1 VDRSTVEVDLDDS
14 KAYGWLPRKSQDRE
28 HKMHIG
34 LIGGIGPA
42 ATEFYYRGLTDR
54 HAKSGTRLELTIAN
68 AEVRDLSQSLANN
81 DARRQ
86 AGIFAALI
94 SRLKA
99 AGAQVAAV
107 SSMGGH
113 FCIGELLPISP
124 LPILNGIP
132 EVDAAVSRG
141 AFNTIGIIGTRM
153 VMETRL
159 YGAISSAT
167 AVVPLG
173 AELDEVHDNY
183 VAMATAGRVNDAQR
197 RVFFAAGKRLCREQ
211 NAEVVLLGGTDLFLA
226 FQDRDAGFPVL
237 DCADVHV
244 EAIYQ
249 ASLRTA

>member
-1 VDRSTVEVDLDDS
+1 
-14 KAYGWLPRKSQDRE
+14 
-28 HKMHIG
+28 MHIG

-68 AEVRDLSQSLANN
+68 AEVLDLARNLANK
-81 DARRQ
+81 DARKQ
-86 AGIFAALI
+86 AEIFAALI
-94 SRLKA
+94 LRLKA
-99 AGAQVAAV
+99 AGAQFAAV
-107 SSMGGH
+107 TSMGGH

-132 EVDAAVSRG
+132 EVDAAVMRG
-141 AFNTIGIIGTRM
+141 RFKTIGIIGTRM

-167 AVVPLG
+167 VVAPRG
-173 AELDEVHDNY
+173 AELEEVHANY
-183 VAMATAGRVNDAQR
+183 AAMAAAGRVDDAQR
-197 RVFFAAGKRLCREQ
+197 RVFFTAGERLCRDQ
-211 NAEVVLLGGTDLFLA
+211 GAEVVLLGGTDLFLA
-226 FQDRDAGFPVL
+226 FQGPDAGFPVL

-249 ASLRTA
+249 ASLRPAASDS